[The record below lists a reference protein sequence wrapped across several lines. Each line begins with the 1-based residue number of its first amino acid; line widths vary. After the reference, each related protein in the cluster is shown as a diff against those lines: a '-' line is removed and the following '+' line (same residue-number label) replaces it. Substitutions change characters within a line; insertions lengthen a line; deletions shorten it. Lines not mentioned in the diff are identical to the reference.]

1 MSEQSQTPF
10 LKFLEAGEGKG
21 GFETD
26 DVLAALLLL
35 MKQVLAAH
43 EAGLVAPLDGIADLQ
58 LAEQGHF
65 VFAPDKVSS
74 PNKNTSKIE
83 ALQSPVSQAV
93 EVVAES
99 RRTAN
104 IDEGSLAVS
113 DLGVGTGEATITK
126 PVYLPNYR
134 SWEHVLGHHDEL
146 TDIFSLGMLL
156 ASLACNLDFTDPEDL
171 EVFSVNRTNLFGV
184 NRRLNPVLASV
195 IVQMTELNRHKRA
208 PDLAQLI
215 SRLEHYREQPAE
227 FDFNRLQGFKE
238 AELTGKRR
246 LIQSHLR
253 DRLFEIS
260 RRNRLIYFK
269 PTLQTLN
276 LTVASVP
283 LLLDYRNIK
292 LEQLFVWHAELADAI
307 TEGAPMSLG
316 KYLRFEDAPYIP
328 GVLDKIISEARRDR
342 AEFGFAQLR
351 LVLCFLRWNNLKEAP
366 NERIHSP
373 LLLLPVELT
382 KKKGVRDN
390 YVLDP
395 TTSEAEVNPA
405 LRHHLKELYDLSLPE
420 IVDLKETKLQQFC
433 DTLRA
438 QIQASEPG
446 VTLNLID
453 RPQIELIHE
462 KARQRVDQYRR
473 RMKLLARRARKA
485 SKPEYSYDREH
496 FRPLGLQLFL
506 EKVRPTPMPLRDV
519 MGAAP
524 QPRLPNIVEPAL
536 PAESGKVLETERRM
550 FSLRDGDNQ
559 NPYSWDFD
567 LCSLTLGNFNYRKMT
582 LVRDYARLIETDM
595 ASGAFDTVFSL
606 SPKPP
611 EEAPPPLELEQQ
623 NLIISCDAAQG
634 SAIARARTGASYII
648 QGPPGTG
655 KSQTITNLIADYVAR
670 GKRVLFVC
678 EKRAAIDVVFH
689 RLRQQGLDEL
699 CCLIHDSQTDK
710 KAFIQNLKQTYEQ
723 FLSQSEVDAEA
734 ERNRTATLKTMEQ
747 DLVGLRRF
755 SEVMR
760 QPQVQTGIGVRS
772 LLHRLVEL
780 RGARTFPSAASQER
794 IQVDKSS
801 SASTESK
808 AAVAGDGHTPRSATP
823 AHSEIAADK
832 NVRAPRD
839 LPPAVEEVLP
849 EYPLWLQHGEVVERL
864 LTALTEL
871 GEDLCFAKHPLRW
884 LGKSVLEADRPI
896 EKLTTWL
903 DRAEDLLDAI
913 ENALEL
919 SGLPAELWDT
929 FEEIQA
935 ILGFAVRAHPLVAR
949 NLLGVLTKG
958 AEARAF
964 DDLAK
969 ELETKTQALAQAQR
983 KTAAWKEPLSPDDTQ
998 NALAQAQSFEKS
1010 IFRFL
1015 QPAFWRLRKTLQTR
1029 YDFAQHA
1036 VSPTWSKILKDLVAQ
1051 QEIQAALDKL
1061 SEQARKEWQTDDVPA
1076 FRSFVEQLRT
1086 DRNTSHPSVKAL
1098 IQQLAKSSDGGSLIE
1113 NLAGISERFAELDTI
1128 LRSLL
1133 AEHQQFDFPELAQVL
1148 ASLREQTGLLVELSP
1163 LLADLVGLPEPFST
1177 ALRRVEVP
1185 LHEFE
1190 AAIGHKSLNQV
1201 YRQDRAVDR
1210 FEGRLLSRKMEQLEK
1225 HYREWL
1231 ALNARCLRT
1240 AVRRQFIEHVNVSS
1254 LPASQLQAEQ
1264 KAFKKSYAAGRRD
1277 LEHEFGKTMRYKAI
1291 RELAAGDT
1299 GQVIRDL
1306 KPIWL
1311 MSPLSV
1317 SDTLPLDP
1325 DLFDVVIFDEASQI
1339 PLEEAIPAIY
1349 RSHQVIIVGDEMQ
1362 LPPTTFFATTRTEGD
1377 SIVVEE
1383 EGESFEVDL
1392 DSDSFLTQ
1400 SAQNLPSTLLAWH
1413 YRSRYESLISFSNA
1427 AFYRG
1432 NLFTIP
1438 DRQRAIDHQAE
1449 IHVTAPEQGA
1459 ANAGA
1464 LLARSISFHF
1474 IENGVYEDR
1483 TNPNEASYIA
1493 QLVRALL
1500 GREVKLSIGIVA
1512 FSEAQQTELENAL
1525 SRLADE
1531 DSAFAAQLEAEYVR
1545 EENDVFC
1552 GLFVKNLE
1560 NVQGDERDIIIM
1572 SVCYGHDAGGR
1583 MLMNFGPINQR
1594 GGEKRLNVIFS
1605 RAKHHMALVSSIRH
1619 HDVTNDYNDG
1629 ANSLKNFLQ
1638 YAEAVSKG
1646 DVVTARRV
1654 LENLNPL
1661 SRQALA
1667 PLNKGD
1673 AVVEQLAAALRSRG
1687 HSVDVNVGQSRFR
1700 CDLAVRGNSDTLY
1713 QLGILVDTDGHYA
1726 NPNLLD
1732 RYLMQPS
1739 ILRAFGWRF
1748 ALVLTKDWYHNPD
1761 DVLVRLEKILQGQ
1774 DLTEEPQAEEE
1785 SIEHV
1790 VSMGKEEAPPAT
1802 LPEQKAPTN
1811 MEPVRPARPVGQVQT
1826 TAASSPT
1833 TPAPPTPTATTQ
1845 TPAPKSTAVRHFEYV
1860 GGSSRKFWEISISG
1874 NSSTVRFG
1882 RLGTA
1887 GQSQTKSFTDESSAK
1902 REAEK
1907 LIAEKLRKGYTEAA
1921 G

>member
-1 MSEQSQTPF
+1 MVAEVRELPF
-10 LKFLEAGEGKG
+10 LKFLEVAESKG

-26 DVLAALLLL
+26 DVLAALLPL
-35 MKQVLAAH
+35 MKQVLATH
-43 EAGLVAPLDGIADLQ
+43 EAGLVAPLDGVRDL
-58 LAEQGHF
+58 LVAEQGHLM
-65 VFAPDKVSS
+65 FAPAKVSS
-74 PNKNTSKIE
+74 PEKNTAKAEKI
-83 ALQSPVSQAV
+83 QSPRSQGV
-93 EVVAES
+93 DVVAET

-104 IDEGSLAVS
+104 IDEGYLAVS
-113 DLGVGTGEATITK
+113 DLGVGTANDEITK
-126 PVYLPNYR
+126 PVFLPGYR
-134 SWEHVLGHHDEL
+134 SWEQAIGHHDEL

-156 ASLACNLDFTDPEDL
+156 ASVACNLDFTDPSEL
-171 EVFSVNRTNLFGV
+171 EVFAVNRTNLFGV

-215 SRLEHYREQPAE
+215 TRLENYRDQPADL
-227 FDFNRLQGFKE
+227 DFNRLQGFQE
-238 AELTGKRR
+238 AGLTGKRQ

-283 LLLDYRNIK
+283 VLLDYRNIR
-292 LEQLFVWHAELADAI
+292 LQQLFVWHSELAAAI

-328 GVLDKIISEARRDR
+328 GVLDKIISQARRDR

-351 LVLCFLRWNNLKEAP
+351 FVLCFLRWNNLKEAP

-373 LLLLPVELT
+373 LLLLPVQLT

-405 LRHHLKELYDLSLPE
+405 LRHYLRELYNLSLPE
-420 IVDLKETKLQQFC
+420 FVDLKETTLEQFY
-433 DTLRA
+433 DALRA

-446 VTLNLID
+446 VTLNRID
-453 RPQIELIHE
+453 RPQIQLIHE

-473 RMKLLARRARKA
+473 RMKLQARKARRATKT
-485 SKPEYSYDREH
+485 EYSYDRENL
-496 FRPLGLQLFL
+496 RPLGLQLFI

-524 QPRLPNIVEPAL
+524 QPRLPNIVDSDSPL
-536 PAESGKVLETERRM
+536 DSGKVLETERRM
-550 FSLRDGDNQ
+550 FSLRERDNL

-582 LVRDYARLIETDM
+582 LVSDYAKLIETDM

-611 EEAPPPLELEQQ
+611 EEAPPPLELTQQ
-623 NLIISCDAAQG
+623 HLIISCDAAQA
-634 SAIARARTGASYII
+634 SAIARARTGVSYII

-723 FLSQSEVDAEA
+723 FLSQPEVDADA
-734 ERNRTATLKTMEQ
+734 ENNRAATIRSMEQ
-747 DLVGLRRF
+747 DLAGLRRF

-760 QPQVQTGIGVRS
+760 QGHPQTGIAVRS
-772 LLHRLVEL
+772 LLHRLVEM
-780 RGARTFPSAASQER
+780 RYPARE
-794 IQVDKSS
+794 
-801 SASTESK
+801 
-808 AAVAGDGHTPRSATP
+808 
-823 AHSEIAADK
+823 
-832 NVRAPRD
+832 
-839 LPPAVEEVLP
+839 LPPSVEEILP
-849 EYPLWLQHGEVVERL
+849 EYPLWLKHGSVIESLRTGL
-864 LTALTEL
+864 ADL
-871 GEDLCFAKHPLRW
+871 GEELCFAKNPLRW
-884 LGKSVLEADRPI
+884 LGKGVLAADRPI
-896 EKLTTWL
+896 ETLSTCL

-913 ENALEL
+913 ESALEL
-919 SGLPAELWDT
+919 SELSGELWDT

-935 ILGFAVRAHPLVAR
+935 ILEFAVRAQALVER
-949 NLLGVLTKG
+949 NLQEVLING
-958 AEARAF
+958 PAAGAF
-964 DDLAK
+964 DELIGEIDANTKSLA
-969 ELETKTQALAQAQR
+969 AAQR
-983 KTAAWKEPLSPDDTQ
+983 KTVGWKEPISPDDTQ
-998 NALAQAQSFEKS
+998 SALAQALAFEKS

-1015 QPAFWRLRKTLQTR
+1015 QPGFWRLRKTLRNR
-1029 YDFAQHA
+1029 YDFTQHA
-1036 VSPTWSKILKDLVAQ
+1036 VAPAWSKILKDLAAQ
-1051 QEIQAALDKL
+1051 HEIQAALDAL
-1061 SEQARKEWQTDDVPA
+1061 SERARKEWRTDDVAA
-1076 FRSFVEQLRT
+1076 FRSLVQQLRA

-1098 IQQLAKSSDGGSLIE
+1098 IQQITKSSDASSLME
-1113 NLAGISERFAELDTI
+1113 NLVGIGERFSELNTT
-1128 LRSLL
+1128 LCSLL
-1133 AEHQQFDFPELAQVL
+1133 VEHKQFDFPQLTRVLAQ
-1148 ASLREQTGLLVELSP
+1148 LREQTGLLAELSP
-1163 LLADLVGLPEPFST
+1163 ILEELVELPEPFSN

-1185 LHEFE
+1185 LNELE
-1190 AAIGHKSLNQV
+1190 AVIAHKSLNQV
-1201 YRQDRAVDR
+1201 YRQDRAINR
-1210 FEGRLLSRKMEQLEK
+1210 FEGRILARKMEQLEK

-1231 ALNARCLRT
+1231 TLNGRCLRA
-1240 AVRRQFIEHVNVSS
+1240 AVRRQFLEHVNVSS
-1254 LPASQLQAEQ
+1254 LPASQLQPEQ
-1264 KAFKKSYAAGRRD
+1264 KSFKKSYAAGRRE
-1277 LEHEFGKTMRYKAI
+1277 LEHEFGKSMRYKSI

-1299 GQVIRDL
+1299 GEVIRDL

-1362 LPPTTFFATTRTEGD
+1362 LPPTTFFAATRNED
-1377 SIVVEE
+1377 ESVVVEE
-1383 EGESFEVDL
+1383 DGETFEVDL

-1413 YRSRYESLISFSNA
+1413 YRSRFESLISFSNA
-1427 AFYRG
+1427 AFYSG

-1438 DRQRAIDHQAE
+1438 DRQCAVGHQAE
-1449 IHVTAPEQGA
+1449 IRVTSPEQGA
-1459 ANAGA
+1459 ANAQA

-1474 IENGVYEDR
+1474 IENGVYDDR
-1483 TNPNEASYIA
+1483 TNPNEAAYIA
-1493 QLVRALL
+1493 RLIRELL
-1500 GREVKLSIGIVA
+1500 RREVKLSIGVVA
-1512 FSEAQQTELENAL
+1512 FSEAQQTEIENAL
-1525 SRLADE
+1525 SCLADE
-1531 DSAFAAQLEAEYVR
+1531 DSAFGAQLEAEYVR

-1572 SVCYGHDAGGR
+1572 SVCYGHDASGR

-1605 RAKHHMALVSSIRH
+1605 LAKHHMALVSSVRH
-1619 HDVTNDYNDG
+1619 HDITNDYNDG
-1629 ANSLKNFLQ
+1629 ANSLKNFLH
-1638 YAEAVSKG
+1638 YAEAVSIG
-1646 DVVTARRV
+1646 DATTARRV

-1673 AVVEQLAAALRSRG
+1673 AVVEQLAAALRARG
-1687 HSVDVNVGQSRFR
+1687 YSVDINVGQSRFR
-1700 CDLAVRGNSDTLY
+1700 CDLAVRGNADSLH

-1761 DVLVRLEKILQGQ
+1761 DVVARLEKILKGQ
-1774 DLTEEPQAEEE
+1774 EVPEALEPEADEIADDVPQATEESSDAALLA
-1785 SIEHV
+1785 
-1790 VSMGKEEAPPAT
+1790 KPP
-1802 LPEQKAPTN
+1802 
-1811 MEPVRPARPVGQVQT
+1811 
-1826 TAASSPT
+1826 S
-1833 TPAPPTPTATTQ
+1833 TPAPAPEPELTKAEVPTPIQTASSGT
-1845 TPAPKSTAVRHFEYV
+1845 VRHFQFIS
-1860 GGSSRKFWEISISG
+1860 GASRKFWEISLSG
-1874 NSSTVRFG
+1874 NSFTVRFG
-1882 RLGTA
+1882 RIGTA
-1887 GQSQTKSFTDESSAK
+1887 GQSQTKTFADEAKTK
-1902 REAEK
+1902 REAEH
-1907 LIAEKLRKGYTEAA
+1907 LIAEKLKKGYTQKSA
-1921 G
+1921 